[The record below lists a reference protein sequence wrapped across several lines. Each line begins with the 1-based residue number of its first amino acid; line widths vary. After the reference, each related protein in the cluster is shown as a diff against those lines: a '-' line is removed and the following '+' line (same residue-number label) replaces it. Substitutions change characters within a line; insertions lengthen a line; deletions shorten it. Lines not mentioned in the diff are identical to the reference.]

1 MADQIYSHSVSP
13 QALFELLLYQV
24 NQFELFKN
32 FVVEILDS
40 RKVIERG
47 EFQELFDEYKK
58 MNKSKFLH
66 NLIVMH
72 PKLDNM
78 NIDVSLFSDS

>member
-1 MADQIYSHSVSP
+1 MSDQRYSHSISP
-13 QALFELLLYQV
+13 RAFSELLLYQA

-32 FVVEILDS
+32 FVIEILDS

-72 PKLDNM
+72 PTLDDLK
-78 NIDVSLFSDS
+78 IDVPILHRT